1 MAQEN
6 KHIPWCLPCIY
17 YGRNTRSCDYILMED
32 RSRPCPA
39 GPGCTARRTK
49 KGSREMGKPR
59 WDTELGRLLWL
70 DGRTDNEIATEM
82 GVATN
87 TVAHQRRTKWEKGAE
102 RPEPKEPSA
111 PPQIEEPAEPT
122 APVEIP
128 AVQELKQE
136 PPAVSF
142 ATPDG
147 VYRVL
152 EEATK
157 TRCGIEAI
165 CTADAILCL
174 WNWDSADDLRRAR
187 AAITYLIKRLEG

>member
-1 MAQEN
+1 MANTE
-6 KHIPWCLPCIY
+6 KHDQWCLPCIY

-32 RSRPCPA
+32 TQRPCPA

-49 KGSREMGKPR
+49 KGSGRMGKAR

-70 DGRTDNEIATEM
+70 DGRSDSYIASEM

-87 TVAHQRRTKWEKGAE
+87 TVTHQRKTKWEKGSE
-102 RPEPKEPSA
+102 RPEPKDQTA
-111 PPQIEEPAEPT
+111 PPQIGESEAVPT
-122 APVEIP
+122 PT
-128 AVQELKQE
+128 ELSEAQE
-136 PPAVSF
+136 PKPEASTVSF

-147 VYRVL
+147 VYKIL

-157 TRCGIEAI
+157 SKCGIEAI

-174 WNWDSADDLRRAR
+174 WNWASADDLRRAR
-187 AAITYLIKRLEG
+187 SAITYLIKRLEG